1 MVFIIQIVLAALG
14 ATLFLLLL
22 YIFLKKHEQKKIR
35 NKRIKTVSSIMG
47 GDQKVPFIIEEHI
60 SRTYVLYYS
69 YVVHTA
75 LNMFCKI
82 LGLIFSVASFAMQV
96 LSDICGKCKDPYSSH
111 YHPLMGISLSFLA
124 VIFVIIIVYVKPHK
138 RAAQYLN
145 AWRFMNY
152 RYYVL
157 LIECGILDKQFRNEI
172 DMMNKT
178 EQSLS
183 DDIDD

>member
-22 YIFLKKHEQKKIR
+22 YIFLKKHEQKKKR

-82 LGLIFSVASFAMQV
+82 LGLIFSVASLIW
-96 LSDICGKCKDPYSSH
+96 LS
-111 YHPLMGISLSFLA
+111 ISFFLS
-124 VIFVIIIVYVKPHK
+124 
-138 RAAQYLN
+138 RAAFKRSLIS
-145 AWRFMNY
+145 WRSVSVSVFSFKGHIFIFFSGNLC
-152 RYYVL
+152 YYNC
-157 LIECGILDKQFRNEI
+157 ICQ
-172 DMMNKT
+172 T
-178 EQSLS
+178 T
-183 DDIDD
+183 